1 MVKLSEIFDIKYGVN
16 LELNK
21 LDQVENGINY
31 VSRTRNN
38 NGVSAIVKKIEGI
51 TPNPANTIS
60 VALGSSTV
68 LFSFLQEEP
77 YYSGRDIA
85 YLKPKNILTKNQ
97 LIFYCMVIKEN
108 RFRYSYGRQANK
120 TLKDILVPSPNEIPD
135 WVNNCYSP
143 SFDATKKP
151 FYDNSM
157 GLNLDTSNWKE
168 FYITDL
174 FNLTKGKYYPKSSY
188 NKGDIPL
195 ISASDTENGIS
206 DYTDLAPTYNGNC
219 LTLGKVKMS
228 IFYQPVPFS
237 CSHDVT
243 VLEPIY
249 RFNQYIGMFMKVVLE
264 QNKYRYNY
272 GRQIQL
278 NVTKELTVK
287 LPITIDG
294 TPDWQFMENYI
305 KQLPYSSAI

>member
-135 WVNNCYSP
+135 WVNNCYRP

-168 FYITDL
+168 FYITAL

-228 IFYQPVPFS
+228 IFYQPVPFC

-287 LPITIDG
+287 LPITIEG